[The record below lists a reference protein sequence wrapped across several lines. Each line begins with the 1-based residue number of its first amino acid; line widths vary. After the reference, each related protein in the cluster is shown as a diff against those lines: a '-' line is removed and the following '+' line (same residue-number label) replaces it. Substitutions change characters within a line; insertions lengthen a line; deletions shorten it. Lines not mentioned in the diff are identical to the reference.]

1 MNNRALMARLAI
13 RFPLGVVLPMMLIIA
28 IGILNLSSAAQAT
41 RPELYLSQLS
51 KFGFAFCVM
60 ITVASTHTRIFRRF
74 AFLAYAVAIILL
86 MLVMIV
92 GTSAKGGQRWLVLG
106 ALRLQPS
113 DPAKIAV
120 VLAMARYCSLYWPH
134 KGYTLM
140 TLLRPFNI
148 SRPLGFLALI
158 VLLLIKDRHN
168 SAIFSDT
175 FLKSPLGMMSMIA
188 VLVLGLLWT
197 IISIFLLIRDEL
209 SIPALIAPIDVPL
222 LPFLLIYIE
231 PDLGTGVL
239 TLGIAGFM
247 FLFIGIRRSSLLL
260 GVVAISVMAIGAYFT
275 VLKDYQRQ
283 RVVSFLNP
291 EADVHGDGYQA
302 MQSIIAIGSGRF
314 LGKGFHGGT
323 QTQLSFLPE
332 NSTDY
337 IFSVWAEEWGLF
349 ACYFLLFLYI
359 FLIWSIFKVAMK
371 VEDHFSQLLCVGIAA
386 NIFVH
391 VFINVGMV
399 TGLMPVVGV
408 PLILMSYGGSAMLTT
423 LIGVGLVINVALW
436 RGAQ

>member
-1 MNNRALMARLAI
+1 MIERGLFSRIAVR
-13 RFPLGVVLPMMLIIA
+13 LPMGVLLPLVMIVA
-28 IGILNLSSAAQAT
+28 IGIVNLSSAAQAT

-51 KFGFAFCVM
+51 KFGLAFLIMMVTGA
-60 ITVASTHTRIFRRF
+60 IHTRIIRRF
-74 AFLAYAVAIILL
+74 AVVAYVTAIILL
-86 MLVMIV
+86 MLVMVV

-106 ALRLQPS
+106 AFRLQPS
-113 DPAKIAV
+113 DPAKIAI
-120 VLAMARYCSLYWPH
+120 VLAVARYCSLYWPH

-140 TLLRPFNI
+140 SLLRPFNI
-148 SRPLGFLALI
+148 SRPLGFLGLV
-158 VLLLIKDRHN
+158 VLMLVRDRHE
-168 SAIFSDT
+168 STIFSDQL
-175 FLKSPLGMMSMIA
+175 LKSKAGMAIMIA
-188 VLVLGLLWT
+188 LLVAGLLWT
-197 IISIFLLIRDEL
+197 VVAIIMLIREEFEF
-209 SIPALIAPIDVPL
+209 PALIAPIDVPL

-239 TLGIAGFM
+239 TLAIAGIM
-247 FLFIGIRRSSLLL
+247 FLYVGIQRSSLLL
-260 GVVAISVMAIGAYFT
+260 GIVAVTVLAVGAYFT

-291 EADVHGDGYQA
+291 EADLQGDGYQA
-302 MQSIIAIGSGRF
+302 MQSIIAIGSGRVT
-314 LGKGFHGGT
+314 GKGFNGGT

-337 IFSVWAEEWGLF
+337 IFSVWAEEWGLI
-349 ACYFLLFLYI
+349 ACYFLLGLYI
-359 FLIWSIFKVAMK
+359 FLLWAILRVATR
-371 VEDHFSQLLCVGIAA
+371 VDDPFSQLVCVGVAA

-399 TGLMPVVGV
+399 TGLLPVVGV

-423 LIGVGLVINVALW
+423 LVGIGLVVNVALW